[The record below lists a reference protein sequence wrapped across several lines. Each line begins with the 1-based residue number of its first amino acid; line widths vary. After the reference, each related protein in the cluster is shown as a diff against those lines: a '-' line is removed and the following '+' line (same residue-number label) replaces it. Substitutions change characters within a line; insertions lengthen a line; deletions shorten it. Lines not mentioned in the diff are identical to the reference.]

1 MALEKS
7 FICSA
12 NLESNNKKS
21 KYTISPVA
29 SFDRIV
35 EMSFEEG
42 LFFLLLCRWLFC
54 GFYIIFF

>member
-1 MALEKS
+1 MVLEKS

-21 KYTISPVA
+21 KYTISPVV
-29 SFDRIV
+29 SFDRAV
-35 EMSFEEG
+35 EMSFEES
-42 LFFLLLCRWLFC
+42 LFLLCRWHFC